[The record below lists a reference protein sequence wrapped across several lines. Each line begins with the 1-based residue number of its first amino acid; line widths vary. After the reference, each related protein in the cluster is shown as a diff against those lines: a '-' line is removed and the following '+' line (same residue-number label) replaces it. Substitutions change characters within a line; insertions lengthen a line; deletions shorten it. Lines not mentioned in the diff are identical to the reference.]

1 MRLVKPPA
9 GIKFSGD
16 DSRSEAGRG
25 GPIVVALAGNPNTG
39 KSTVFNSLTGMKQHT
54 GNWSGKT
61 VAHARGRY
69 SYRGQDYL
77 LVDLPGSYSLLAASA
92 EEEVARDYICFER
105 PDVTVVVADATCL
118 ERNLNLVL
126 QILEITSRVVV
137 CVNLIDEAERK
148 KIRLDLPLLSRL
160 LGVPVVGTNARDGR
174 GLRRLQEA
182 VYRVASGEIS
192 TKPLRVEYG
201 RPLEEAAA
209 QLVPAVREI
218 APPDLDSRWLALRL
232 LEGDS
237 SLCRTLERRLKK
249 INPQKSEALAAGIDS
264 ARALLERQ
272 GGGRAAADL
281 VVAAIFKTAAGIARQ
296 VARAEGGN
304 SRQWDRR
311 LDRLLTSKSFGIPV
325 MLALLGVVFWITLA
339 GANYPSQLL
348 AEAFFRLE
356 ERLGALFSAAGAPP
370 WLEGALLSGIYRTL
384 AWVISVMLPPMA
396 IFFPLFSYLED
407 LGYLPR
413 VAFNLDSFFRRAGAH
428 GKQALTMCMGFG
440 CNAAGVIACRIIDS
454 PRERL
459 IAVLTNNYA
468 PCNGRF
474 PTLIVLASIFIGGGG
489 AGAFSGSFIAAAA
502 VLAAIVFATAV
513 TLGVSKI
520 LSQTVLK
527 GLPSTFVLELPPY
540 RKPHLGRIL
549 ARSFVDRTLFV
560 LSRAAIVAA
569 PAGLL
574 IWLLAH
580 TTVGDFTLLQWGARL
595 LHPFGS
601 LLGMDGYIV
610 MAFLLG
616 FPANEIV
623 IPIVIMSYLS
633 SGALLELSSLEQ
645 LQGLLLD
652 HGWSWLTAVCVML
665 FSLNH
670 FPCGTTLLTIYRE
683 TRSLKWTAAAFLIPT
698 LTGMVICFLVAQ
710 TARLLGLA

>member
-1 MRLVKPPA
+1 MGLTKQSTGLKLSR
-9 GIKFSGD
+9 G
-16 DSRSEAGRG
+16 DSRGEKC
-25 GPIVVALAGNPNTG
+25 PEELIVVALAGNPNTG

-54 GNWSGKT
+54 GNWTGKT
-61 VAHARGRY
+61 VTHARGRY
-69 SYRGQDYL
+69 NYRGQDYL
-77 LVDLPGSYSLLAASA
+77 LVDLPGSYSLFATSV
-92 EEEVARDYICFER
+92 EEEVARNYICFER

-126 QILEITSRVVV
+126 QILEITTRVVV
-137 CVNLIDEAERK
+137 CVNLLDEAERN
-148 KIRLDLPLLSRL
+148 KIRLDLPALSRL

-174 GLRRLQEA
+174 GLRQLQEA
-182 VYRVASGEIS
+182 VCRVAAGKMSAE
-192 TKPLRVEYG
+192 PLRIGYS

-209 QLVPAVREI
+209 QLEPAVRKIVPSE
-218 APPDLDSRWLALRL
+218 LDSRWVALRL
-232 LEGDS
+232 LDGES
-237 SLCRTLERRLKK
+237 SLYSSLNRYLK
-249 INPQKSEALAAGIDS
+249 IDLQKNEALTANIDS
-264 ARALLERQ
+264 ARALLEKES
-272 GGGRAAADL
+272 GGKTAADL
-281 VVAAIFKTAAGIARQ
+281 VVTAIFETAEKIAQQVTSKTDGRT
-296 VARAEGGN
+296 
-304 SRQWDRR
+304 RQWDRR
-311 LDRLLTSKSFGIPV
+311 LDRLLTSKTFGIPV

-348 AEAFFRLE
+348 AEAFFWLE
-356 ERLGALFSAAGAPP
+356 ERLSALFAAAGAPA
-370 WLEGALLSGIYRTL
+370 WLEGALVSGIYRTL
-384 AWVISVMLPPMA
+384 AWVVSVMLPPMA
-396 IFFPLFSYLED
+396 IFFPLFTFLED

-454 PRERL
+454 PREKL
-459 IAVLTNNYA
+459 IAMLTNNFV

-474 PTLIVLASIFIGGGG
+474 PTLIILASIFIGGGG
-489 AGAFSGSFIAAAA
+489 AGALSGSFIAAAA
-502 VLAAIVFATAV
+502 ILAAIVLGAAV
-513 TLGVSKI
+513 TLAVSRI

-527 GLPSTFVLELPPY
+527 GLPSTFALELPPY
-540 RKPHLGRIL
+540 RKPQLGRIL
-549 ARSFVDRTLFV
+549 VRSFIDRTLFV
-560 LSRAAIVAA
+560 LSRAVIVAA

-574 IWLLAH
+574 IWVLAH
-580 TTVGDFTLLQWGARL
+580 TMVGDFTLLEWGACL

-645 LQGLLLD
+645 LQVLLLD
-652 HGWSWLTAVCVML
+652 RGWSWLTAVCVML

-698 LTGMVICFLVAQ
+698 LTGIVICFLVAQ

>member
-1 MRLVKPPA
+1 MRLAKPSTGLKPP
-9 GIKFSGD
+9 GG
-16 DSRSEAGRG
+16 DSRG
-25 GPIVVALAGNPNTG
+25 GKGPEELIVVALAGNPNTG

-69 SYRGQDYL
+69 SYRGQEYL
-77 LVDLPGSYSLLAASA
+77 LVDLPGSYSLLAASV
-92 EEEVARDYICFER
+92 EEELARDYICFER

-126 QILEITSRVVV
+126 QILEITDSVVV

-148 KIRLDLPLLSRL
+148 RIRLDLPALSRL

-174 GLRRLQEA
+174 GLRQLQEA
-182 VYRVASGEIS
+182 ICRVAAGNVSAE
-192 TKPLRVEYG
+192 PLRIEYG
-201 RPLEEAAA
+201 LPLEVAAA
-209 QLVPAVREI
+209 KLAPAVRKI
-218 APPDLDSRWLALRL
+218 VPPDMDSRWLALRL
-232 LEGDS
+232 LDGDS
-237 SLCRTLERRLKK
+237 SLYSSLKRHLK
-249 INPQKSEALAAGIDS
+249 IDLHKNEALAANIDS
-264 ARALLERQ
+264 ARALLEKES
-272 GGGRAAADL
+272 GGKTAADL
-281 VVAAIFKTAAGIARQ
+281 VVAAIFETAAKIARQ
-296 VARAEGGN
+296 VGSQAD
-304 SRQWDRR
+304 SRTMQRDRR
-311 LDRLLTSKSFGIPV
+311 LDRLLTSKTFGIPV
-325 MLALLGVVFWITLA
+325 MLAMLGVVFWITLA

-348 AEAFFRLE
+348 AEALFWLE
-356 ERLGALFSAAGAPP
+356 ERLGALFAAAGAPA
-370 WLEGALLSGIYRTL
+370 WLEGALVSGIYRTL
-384 AWVISVMLPPMA
+384 AWVVSVMLPPMA
-396 IFFPLFSYLED
+396 IFFPLFTYLED

-440 CNAAGVIACRIIDS
+440 CNAAGVVSCRIIDS

-459 IAVLTNNYA
+459 IAMLTNNFV

-474 PTLIVLASIFIGGGG
+474 PTLIVLAAIFIGGGG
-489 AGAFSGSFIAAAA
+489 AGALSGSFTAAAA
-502 VLAAIVFATAV
+502 ILAAIVLGAAV

-520 LSQTVLK
+520 LSQTLLK
-527 GLPSTFVLELPPY
+527 GLPSTFALELPPY
-540 RKPHLGRIL
+540 RKPQLGRIL
-549 ARSFVDRTLFV
+549 VRSFIDRTLFV
-560 LSRAAIVAA
+560 LSRAVIVAA

-574 IWLLAH
+574 IWILAH
-580 TTVGDFTLLQWGARL
+580 TMVGDLTVLEWGARFFQ
-595 LHPFGS
+595 PFGS

-610 MAFLLG
+610 LAFLLG

-633 SGALLELSSLEQ
+633 SGALLELNSLEQ

-652 HGWSWLTAVCVML
+652 HGWTWLTAVCVML

-683 TRSLKWTAAAFLIPT
+683 TRSIKWTAAAFLIPT
-698 LTGMVICFLVAQ
+698 LTGITICFLVTQ
-710 TARLLGLA
+710 TARLLGLT